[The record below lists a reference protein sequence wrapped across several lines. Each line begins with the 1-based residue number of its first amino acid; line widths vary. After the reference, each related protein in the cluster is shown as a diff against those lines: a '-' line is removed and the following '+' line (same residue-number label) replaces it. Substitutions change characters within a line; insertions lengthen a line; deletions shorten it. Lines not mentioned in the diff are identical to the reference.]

1 MSGPASTGEH
11 PAPSARRLWLSTLPV
26 LLVLVS
32 YLLILGTL
40 EQVRSRLLALGTRL
54 APDYTDLRTY
64 PTCEPC
70 AEVKA
75 GTAPAAEAE
84 KPAAPAE
91 DDPFAEPTSAPS
103 AAAEAA
109 ARQACVATYT
119 RCQGMLA
126 QLTPQ
131 VKAYRTIE
139 TSLSHLVELANGTRL
154 YFLILLMLIG
164 AGSAT
169 ALRSHIGLRPVRTV
183 LDDRFSEGLQL
194 AAHILLFGSWW
205 AQYKLDHEKL
215 PLIWM
220 AGMLIMSGFNI
231 AHLLKPAANLEPG
244 GSLLRAPL
252 AAPLYAVM
260 GIIAGLFFFI
270 TERYPSGLA
279 TYLQPLTEHS
289 VLYFQVGLYG
299 WAGMLLVRTRV
310 LGLFFD
316 MLRPWRL
323 PTELLVFVVVVCCAF
338 PTAYTGASGIFV
350 IASGAAVF
358 EELRRSGARQRLAL
372 AGTAMSGSLGV
383 VLPPCL
389 LVMIIAELNKEVT
402 PDQIYGWGW
411 KVFGLSAVLF
421 LGMMLATR
429 REKINLAPP
438 KEALPASARAAL
450 PIVPFILLGVA
461 VVGFYA
467 LPLGTR
473 LDEHSAPAILPILL
487 LVLLAYDRFAIRRMK
502 TALPEHVRKEGWWAA
517 VVEATGETCV
527 HIGALLMLMG
537 LSACVGGVV
546 ERSHVMELVPSHFSS
561 PMLAMGVLSIVL
573 VITGMLMDPYGA
585 VILVSN
591 SVDDIALRSGIGATH
606 FWMVVLVAFE
616 LGYLLPPVA
625 LNQLLA
631 RKVIGPLPDDGSE
644 NDKSYWRRHEDV
656 LLPIVVMSMVLV
668 IVAFAPLVWPA

>member
-1 MSGPASTGEH
+1 MTGHPPAS
-11 PAPSARRLWLSTLPV
+11 PRRLWLSTLPV
-26 LLVLVS
+26 LLILLS
-32 YLLILGTL
+32 YLFTLGTL
-40 EQVRSRLLALGTRL
+40 EQVRSRLLAFGTRL
-54 APDYTDLRTY
+54 APGYTDLRTY

-70 AEVKA
+70 AEAKA
-75 GTAPAAEAE
+75 AAPAQEA
-84 KPAAPAE
+84 KPAAAAE
-91 DDPFAEPTSAPS
+91 DDPFAEPTGAPS
-103 AAAEAA
+103 AAAEEAA
-109 ARQACVATYT
+109 HQACLSTFAK
-119 RCQGMLA
+119 CQSLLG

-131 VKAYRTIE
+131 VKAYRTVE
-139 TSLSHLVELANGTRL
+139 TSLSHIVELANGKRL
-154 YFLILLMLIG
+154 YFLILLLLIG

-194 AAHILLFGSWW
+194 AAHVLLFGSWW
-205 AQYKLDHEKL
+205 AQYKLDHEAL

-220 AGMLIMSGFNI
+220 GGMLVMSAFNI
-231 AHLLKPAANLEPG
+231 AHLLKPDPSLEPG
-244 GSLLRAPL
+244 GNLLTAPL
-252 AAPLYAVM
+252 TAPLYAGM
-260 GIIAGLFFFI
+260 GILAGLFFFI
-270 TERYPSGLA
+270 VEKYPSGLA

-350 IASGAAVF
+350 IASGAAIF
-358 EELRRSGARQRLAL
+358 EELRRSGARPRLAL

-421 LGMMLATR
+421 LAAMLLTR
-429 REKINLAPP
+429 REKLNLAPP
-438 KEALPASARAAL
+438 GEAASASLKAAR
-450 PIVPFILLGVA
+450 PIVPFILVGVA
-461 VVGFYA
+461 VVAFYA

-473 LDEHSAPAILPILL
+473 LDEHSAPSILPVLL
-487 LVLLAYDRFAIRRMK
+487 LALLAYDRFAIRRI
-502 TALPEHVRKEGWWAA
+502 TTELPEHVRREGWGAA
-517 VVEATGETCV
+517 VSEATGETAV

-537 LSACVGGVV
+537 LSACLGGVV
-546 ERSHVMELVPSHFSS
+546 ERSHVMDLVPTHFSS
-561 PMLAMGVLSIVL
+561 PLLAMSVLSVVL

-591 SVDDIALRSGIGATH
+591 SIDDIALKSGISPTH

-631 RKVIGPLPDDGSE
+631 RKVIGPIPDDGSG
-644 NDKSYWRRHEDV
+644 NDPSFWRRHEDV
-656 LLPIVVMSMVLV
+656 LLPIAVMSMVLV
-668 IVAFAPLVWPA
+668 IVAFGPILWPR